1 MFTKKERKAAKYFL
15 EFIPNAKWIQR
26 SWQGKIYLI
35 NEYSEIIIDLYPETF
50 KDIGNG
56 QTWSLKTISEGKVK

>member
-15 EFIPNAKWIQR
+15 EFIQNAKWIQK
-26 SWQGKIYLI
+26 SISGKVYLLDE
-35 NEYSEIIIDLYPETF
+35 NDEIISALNPSKF
-50 KDIGNG
+50 KNISVG